1 MFSQLWQKHNLH
13 TEDLISGKTPFI
25 LIPNVIS
32 KSTCASL
39 SEKIFKNYKTIPGP
53 GMKNKIGTSL
63 GSHIYEKSK
72 YFLNSKKSNTYTQNI
87 FSDSHS
93 PLKSMHQI
101 ISQTFQKQ
109 ISTASENEMSYSE
122 CVIRIHNDR
131 DSVHLHRDNCNFEM
145 PDYTVSK
152 YKNQL
157 SAILYLQSPESGG
170 ELTVYDKQWNRYDE
184 RSRQPDFGYSFDL
197 VNGVS
202 YTSISPIVG
211 NLVLLNPNF
220 YHKVESVSGHKPR
233 VSVGFF
239 FGESSTSKLSCW
251 T

>member
-109 ISTASENEMSYSE
+109 ISTASENEMSYSD
-122 CVIRIHNDR
+122 CVIRIHNDG

-157 SAILYLQSPESGG
+157 SAILYLQSPERGG

-202 YTSISPIVG
+202 YTSISPIEG
-211 NLVLLNPNF
+211 DMVLLNPNF

>member
-1 MFSQLWQKHNLH
+1 MYSKLWQNH
-13 TEDLISGKTPFI
+13 DLDAADLTSGKTPFI
-25 LIPNVIS
+25 VIPNVIS
-32 KSTCASL
+32 EYTCASL
-39 SEKIFKNYKTIPGP
+39 SEKILKNYKTVPGP
-53 GMKNKIGTSL
+53 GIKNKIGTSL

-72 YFLNSKKSNTYTQNI
+72 YFLNSKKSNASIQKI

-109 ISTASENEMSYSE
+109 VSTASENEMSYSD
-122 CVIRIHNDR
+122 CVIRIHNAG

-145 PDYTVSK
+145 SDYTVSK

-157 SAILYLQSPESGG
+157 SAILYLQSPERGG
-170 ELTVYDKQWNRYDE
+170 ELTVYDEQWTRYDE

-220 YHKVESVSGHKPR
+220 YHKVESVYGGKSR

-239 FGESSTSKLSCW
+239 FGESSTSELSCW

>member
-1 MFSQLWQKHNLH
+1 MYSKLWQNH
-13 TEDLISGKTPFI
+13 DLDTPDLTSGKTPFI
-25 LIPNVIS
+25 VIPNVIS
-32 KSTCASL
+32 EYTCASL
-39 SEKIFKNYKTIPGP
+39 SEKILKNYKTVPGP
-53 GMKNKIGTSL
+53 GIKNKIGTSL

-72 YFLNSKKSNTYTQNI
+72 YFLNSKKSNASIQKI

-109 ISTASENEMSYSE
+109 VSTASENEMSYSD
-122 CVIRIHNDR
+122 CVIRIHNAG

-145 PDYTVSK
+145 SDYTVSK

-157 SAILYLQSPESGG
+157 SAILYLQSPERGG
-170 ELTVYDKQWNRYDE
+170 ELTVYDEQWTRYDE

-220 YHKVESVSGHKPR
+220 YHKVESVYGGKSR

-239 FGESSTSKLSCW
+239 FGESSTSELSCW